1 MRLKLGRVLGIDIF
15 LHWTF
20 FLAPA
25 YLVYAWRS
33 QGLPWSMVAVMLG
46 LLFAVFTCVL
56 IHEYGH
62 ALMARRFGVQ
72 TKDIIITPIG
82 GLARLTRMPRRPLEE
97 LMITIAG
104 PLVNLVIAT
113 MLGVF
118 LLATGGNFIPSA
130 GYAGLTEFPTMMM
143 WMNLFLFLFN
153 LIPAF
158 PMDGGRILR
167 SSLAFFIP
175 HREATLVA
183 GILGQVCAVSFGI
196 FGLWANQ
203 YSLVLIGV
211 FVFFAARYEMAM
223 SKQNAMYEQYRAEL
237 LEQTGVTEAMI
248 EQAELG
254 GAKWTRASFQDPV

>member
-1 MRLKLGRVLGIDIF
+1 MRLKLGRILGIDIF
-15 LHWTF
+15 LHWSF

-25 YLVYAWRS
+25 YLILAWRS
-33 QGLPWSMVAVMLG
+33 EGLPWSMVVVMLG
-46 LLFAVFTCVL
+46 LLLAVFTCVL

-62 ALMARRFGVQ
+62 ALMARHFGVQ

-104 PLVNLVIAT
+104 PAVNLVIAFL
-113 MLGVF
+113 LGIY
-118 LLATGGNFIPSA
+118 LLATGGNLVPSR
-130 GYAGLTEFPTMMM
+130 GYAGLTEFSTMMM
-143 WMNLFLFLFN
+143 WMNMFLFLFN

-183 GILGQVCAVSFGI
+183 GILGQICAVCFAIYG
-196 FGLWANQ
+196 FWGGQ
-203 YSLVLIGV
+203 YSLIFIGL
-211 FVFFAARYEMAM
+211 FVYFAARYEMTV
-223 SKQNAMYEQYRAEL
+223 SKQIAMYEQYRSDIL
-237 LEQTGVTEAMI
+237 QQTGVTDSVL

-254 GAKWTRASFQDPV
+254 RTE